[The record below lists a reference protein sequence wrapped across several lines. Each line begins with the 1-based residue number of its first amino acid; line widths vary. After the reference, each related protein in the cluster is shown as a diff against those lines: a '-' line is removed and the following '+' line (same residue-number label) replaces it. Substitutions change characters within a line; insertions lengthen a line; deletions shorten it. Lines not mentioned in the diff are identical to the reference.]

1 MSSNLVNY
9 MIDRLHQGN
18 AAAATNVN
26 NWSGTCYVM
35 PLLGAF
41 IADAY
46 LGRFRTIAAFMS
58 LYIAGLALLTL
69 TATVPGL
76 RPPDCAGCKPAA
88 AQTAVLHRALPHRR
102 RHRRHQAL
110 RLLLRRRP
118 VRRRRPAR
126 DAQQELLF
134 QLVLHVHQRRRPRRL
149 LDARLGP
156 DERRMGLGIRH
167 PRRRHGRRR
176 RQLPHG
182 QQALQVPE
190 ARGQPAHQDAAGRG
204 RRLQEVACPP
214 PRRRLPAARSR
225 LARRQ
230 GRHRGQQE
238 AGAHGSAEVPG
249 QGRRACDDARARRR
263 SRGKPVEAVHGDAGG
278 GAQEHGAAAAG
289 VGERHR
295 HVGGVQPDEH
305 HVRAPGQ
312 HPGPAHGRL
321 LQDPRRLAL
330 HLRHH
335 RRHRVG
341 ARLRPAHRPR
351 RTPDHGPPAR
361 VHAAAAHGHR
371 PGDIHL
377 LHGGRRGAG
386 GCQAPRRRHTRHAG
400 LQGVPAHVHLLA
412 GAAVLHRGRGGGVH
426 VRGADRVLLRPVAG
440 RHEEHG
446 VGAVA
451 HVQRAGQLPEHAA
464 GGDRDGH
471 LHQERRPRVDPG

>member
-1 MSSNLVNY
+1 
-9 MIDRLHQGN
+9 
-18 AAAATNVN
+18 
-26 NWSGTCYVM
+26 M

-41 IADAY
+41 VADAY

-88 AQTAVLHRALPHRR
+88 AQTAAFFTALYLIAVGTGGIKPCVSSFGADQFDDADPREMRSKSSFFNWFYMSINVGALVASSVLVWV
-102 RHRRHQAL
+102 QMN
-110 RLLLRRRP
+110 
-118 VRRRRPAR
+118 VGWGWGFGIPA
-126 DAQQELLF
+126 A
-134 QLVLHVHQRRRPRRL
+134 
-149 LDARLGP
+149 A
-156 DERRMGLGIRH
+156 M
-167 PRRRHGRRR
+167 GRRR

-400 LQGVPAHVHLLA
+400 LQGVPAHVLLLA